1 MILFMPVFVGC
12 RSTADYM
19 AMNGDAFVVNLDTV
33 ELKHDF
39 KLSNIFDSVWAI
51 PLDNSEVVI
60 GKISRVDVY
69 KDRIIVL
76 DAEYAKGVFAFDRAG
91 HLLYKIGNVGL
102 GPEEYASCGDFAID
116 HEQGSIY
123 IYDKL
128 RRRIFVYDVNTGK
141 YQRTLRIE
149 RSVEFD
155 RIWYNGGR
163 LYAVSSYFSSEKN
176 DSPFYILKQLDE
188 KTGKL
193 IGEWLDVET
202 FNKGWKD
209 GFMMTN
215 PFYRLSRD
223 EDLFAYGI
231 ADTVLSLR
239 KDGIFPYM
247 IFTGDKV
254 VKPDEILKEEK
265 DVLLNAKKKI
275 EMLMNAHRR
284 LGIQK
289 NKLINVSDLYVCN
302 GYLYFYY
309 VTKFHLF
316 AKYNLKNSEVTVY
329 ANTKDDLLFLSKPYK
344 YSMTSFLMS
353 DEGGVYYQ
361 VDTEVLPQLKSC
373 LNDGFLSDRI
383 RNKEVLRQ
391 ITEDSNP
398 IILYYEF
405 KKE

>member
-1 MILFMPVFVGC
+1 
-12 RSTADYM
+12 
-19 AMNGDAFVVNLDTV
+19 
-33 ELKHDF
+33 
-39 KLSNIFDSVWAI
+39 
-51 PLDNSEVVI
+51 
-60 GKISRVDVY
+60 
-69 KDRIIVL
+69 
-76 DAEYAKGVFAFDRAG
+76 
-91 HLLYKIGNVGL
+91 
-102 GPEEYASCGDFAID
+102 
-116 HEQGSIY
+116 
-123 IYDKL
+123 
-128 RRRIFVYDVNTGK
+128 
-141 YQRTLRIE
+141 
-149 RSVEFD
+149 
-155 RIWYNGGR
+155 
-163 LYAVSSYFSSEKN
+163 
-176 DSPFYILKQLDE
+176 
-188 KTGKL
+188 
-193 IGEWLDVET
+193 
-202 FNKGWKD
+202 
-209 GFMMTN
+209 
-215 PFYRLSRD
+215 
-223 EDLFAYGI
+223 
-231 ADTVLSLR
+231 
-239 KDGIFPYM
+239 M